1 MKLNIIENNRK
12 VLMMEESEIWARWDN
27 ARVTRQKSEG
37 GIEAD
42 RGFVLLLFTRRFI
55 LYPHVTYR
63 LVHCFLS
70 PSQASHLCK

>member
-12 VLMMEESEIWARWDN
+12 VLMMEESEMWARWDN

-42 RGFVLLLFTRRFI
+42 RGFGFVVVYPPVHSISTCNLSFSPLLSFTI
-55 LYPHVTYR
+55 AGVSSL
-63 LVHCFLS
+63 
-70 PSQASHLCK
+70 